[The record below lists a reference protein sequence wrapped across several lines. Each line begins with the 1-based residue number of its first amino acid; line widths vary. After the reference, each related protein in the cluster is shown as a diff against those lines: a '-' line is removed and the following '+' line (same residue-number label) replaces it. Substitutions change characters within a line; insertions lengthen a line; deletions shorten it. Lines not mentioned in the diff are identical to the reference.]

1 MRQKGIP
8 QSVSTPT
15 LRDIKEKTS
24 LLSSHL
30 DNTSD
35 MSQMTY
41 KLPDGRS
48 IRIDN
53 EARYHLGR
61 SLFYQEPSQATLQ
74 NMMLEAIKSVDIDL
88 RRSMLANIVFS
99 GGTANAEGFD

>member
-1 MRQKGIP
+1 MRQKGIL

-24 LLSSHL
+24 LISSHL

-61 SLFYQEPSQATLQ
+61 SLFYQESSQATLQ

-88 RRSMLANIVFS
+88 RK
-99 GGTANAEGFD
+99 

>member
-8 QSVSTPT
+8 PSVSTPT
-15 LRDIKEKTS
+15 VRDIKEKTS
-24 LLSSHL
+24 LLNSHL
-30 DNTSD
+30 DNISD

-41 KLPDGRS
+41 KLPEGRS

-53 EARYHLGR
+53 EARYHLGK
-61 SLFYQEPSQATLQ
+61 SLFQEPSQVTLQ

-88 RRSMLANIVFS
+88 RR
-99 GGTANAEGFD
+99 